1 MKRTFKTFQWLA
13 VLLLAALLTTQCA
26 PQATAL
32 PEQTA
37 TEAPAQPA
45 ATEAPA
51 QPAATEAPTEPA
63 ATEAPTQPTSEE
75 VARSEV
81 FVYAHP
87 TTFPDLNPAT
97 SYSNDLVVMA
107 NCYET
112 LTYYNAPG
120 SSDVLSPKLATSWE
134 SNADSTEWTFKLRE
148 GVTFQD
154 GEPFNAEAVK
164 YSIEKIKELA
174 VGASYIWD
182 AVSEIQVVDD
192 YTIKFALSYAAP
204 LDLVASASYSAWIF
218 SPKAYEEHGAD
229 WFNEGHCAG
238 TGPYTIES
246 YERGARLVMTRFDD
260 YWGGWKAG
268 QFKKVVFELIEDPVV
283 LQQKIES
290 GEADFTYSVAPDNLP
305 ALEARSDLKVYR
317 NPSFVNLL
325 GLYNTVKPPLDNP
338 MVREALSYSFPYD
351 QLMQGVMT
359 DRATQ
364 AYGPVP
370 VEMWGSSKDLPQYH
384 QDLDKAKQL
393 LSDAGYPDGGFKLL
407 YTFATGD
414 MDEQQVGEL
423 WKADLAKLGIDL
435 EIQGLNWE
443 AQWDLGKS
451 DPQKA
456 QDIFVMY
463 WWPDL
468 ISPYSF
474 LYSMFHSEDETL
486 FNLAYYKNPEFD
498 DMIDQANEI
507 TGADRE
513 KATQMF
519 IDAQKI
525 LIDQAVAIF
534 FYDVADIH
542 IARADV
548 KGYVDNP
555 AYPHVAFVYQMS
567 R

>member
-1 MKRTFKTFQWLA
+1 
-13 VLLLAALLTTQCA
+13 LLAALLTAQCA

-32 PEQTA
+32 PEQPA

-51 QPAATEAPTEPA
+51 EPA
-63 ATEAPTQPTSEE
+63 ATEAPAQPASGE
-75 VARSEV
+75 VTRSEV

-112 LTYYNAPG
+112 LTFYNAPG
-120 SSDVLSPKLATSWE
+120 SSEVLSPKLATSWE

-174 VGASYIWD
+174 IGASYIWD

-192 YTIKFALSYAAP
+192 YTIKFVLSYAAP
-204 LDLVASASYSAWIF
+204 LDLVASASYSAWMF
-218 SPKAYEEHGAD
+218 SPKAYEEQGAD

-260 YWGGWKAG
+260 YWGGWQES
-268 QFKKVVFELIEDPVV
+268 QFKKVVFELTEDPVV

-305 ALEARSDLKVYR
+305 ALEARDDLVVYR

-325 GLYNTVKPPLDNP
+325 GLYNTVKPPLDDP
-338 MVREALSYSFPYD
+338 MVRQALSYSFPYD

-370 VEMWGSSKDLPQYH
+370 VEMWGSSTDLPQYH
-384 QDLDKAKQL
+384 YNLDKAKQL

-414 MDEQQVGEL
+414 LDEQQVGEL
-423 WKADLAKLGIDL
+423 WKAELAKLGIEL

-498 DMIDQANEI
+498 AMIDQANEI

-534 FYDVADIH
+534 YYDVADVH